1 MTLDT
6 HLPNQTLNSMV
17 LFSFGLCIFRR
28 YDHFAVLCEL
38 LPTAVPSLVL
48 NILAVVSG
56 SLEESQT
63 FQVASKVL
71 NCPGRLNP
79 EALKTDPHQF
89 ELRRC
94 NFPGTITSM
103 VYHLIRD
110 TYYYF
115 QTKL

>member
-1 MTLDT
+1 M
-6 HLPNQTLNSMV
+6 
-17 LFSFGLCIFRR
+17 
-28 YDHFAVLCEL
+28 
-38 LPTAVPSLVL
+38 PSLVL

-94 NFPGTITSM
+94 NFPGTITSI
-103 VYHLIRD
+103 VLLVKKR
-110 TYYYF
+110 
-115 QTKL
+115 